1 MITLKADLHIHT
13 CLSPCG
19 DLDMSPKAI
28 VENSL
33 EKGLDLIAVCDH
45 NSAENA
51 EATIRMGLKKG
62 LKVLPGLEVCSR
74 EEVHSLAI
82 FESADQA
89 LKMQEIVYSH
99 LKGTNRPEFFG
110 DQVVANE
117 FDEVEGFNDHL
128 LIGASGLGLL
138 EVIDNVHKLGGI
150 SIASHVD
157 RPSFSIMSQLGFIPK
172 DLPLDGI
179 EISQITKFE
188 EISAMTD
195 LPVMT
200 FSDAHFI
207 KDIGRVHTE
216 FYVETASLGEIKMA
230 LKGES
235 GRKIGV

>member
-1 MITLKADLHIHT
+1 M
-13 CLSPCG
+13 
-19 DLDMSPKAI
+19 DMTPKAI

-33 EKGLDLIAVCDH
+33 EKGLDIIAVCDH
-45 NSAENA
+45 NSAENV
-51 EATIRMGLKKG
+51 EATIRIGLKKG
-62 LKVLPGLEVCSR
+62 IKVLPGLEICSR

-82 FESADQA
+82 FESAGQA
-89 LKMQEIVYSH
+89 LQMQEIVYDH

-128 LIGASGLGLL
+128 LIGASGLGLIDI
-138 EVIDNVHKLGGI
+138 IDNVHKLGGI

-157 RPSFSIMSQLGFIPK
+157 RPSFSIISQLGFIPK

-179 EISQITKFE
+179 EISQISKIN
-188 EISAMTD
+188 EISAMTE

-207 KDIGRVHTE
+207 KDIGRVHTK
-216 FYVETASLGEIKMA
+216 FHVEAASFDEIRRA

>member
-1 MITLKADLHIHT
+1 LITLKADFHIHT

-19 DLDMSPKAI
+19 DLDMTPKAI

-157 RPSFSIMSQLGFIPK
+157 RPSFSVMSQLGFIPK

>member
-1 MITLKADLHIHT
+1 LITLKADLHIHT

-19 DLDMSPKAI
+19 DLDMTPKAI

-138 EVIDNVHKLGGI
+138 DVIDNVHKLGGI

>member
-19 DLDMSPKAI
+19 DLDMTPKAI

>member
-1 MITLKADLHIHT
+1 
-13 CLSPCG
+13 
-19 DLDMSPKAI
+19 

-216 FYVETASLGEIKMA
+216 FYVEAASLGEIKMA

>member
-1 MITLKADLHIHT
+1 MITLKADFHIHT

-19 DLDMSPKAI
+19 DLDMTPKAI

-157 RPSFSIMSQLGFIPK
+157 RPSFSVMSQLGFIPK

>member
-19 DLDMSPKAI
+19 DLDMTPKAI

-157 RPSFSIMSQLGFIPK
+157 RPSFSVMSQLGFIPK